1 VRLLLDPGFDLHRA
15 VVLADGPA
23 LESSPGFRGDSR
35 ITRLRPDHID
45 LTAEL
50 SEPGCVVLLD
60 LYDPGWRATVD
71 GRPVPI
77 ERANYGFRAV
87 ALPAGQHT
95 VSMVYRPPAVTL
107 GVLVSAL
114 SLIGVGLGIARSRG
128 RPASEGPPLRP
139 SQK

>member
-1 VRLLLDPGFDLHRA
+1 
-15 VVLADGPA
+15 
-23 LESSPGFRGDSR
+23 
-35 ITRLRPDHID
+35 
-45 LTAEL
+45 
-50 SEPGCVVLLD
+50 
-60 LYDPGWRATVD
+60 VD

-77 ERANYGFRAV
+77 ERANYAFRAV